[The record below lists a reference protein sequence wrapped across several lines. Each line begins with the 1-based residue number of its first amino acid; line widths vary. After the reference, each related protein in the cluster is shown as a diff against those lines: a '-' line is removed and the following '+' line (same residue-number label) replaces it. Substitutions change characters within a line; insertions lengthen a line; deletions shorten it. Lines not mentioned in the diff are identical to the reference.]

1 MIPSAPRRRQAEL
14 ANGRKAQSRPYA
26 ATLAAL
32 ERATADVELAL
43 DGARVGVTHLDKVL
57 WTPRPAH
64 DLQAFTR
71 RDQLRYLL
79 QVAPVLLGHVRDRP
93 LTLIRQPGGIDARR
107 FVHFHYEQP
116 LPAFVETVDI
126 WSEKNR
132 RPEPYLLC
140 NNAATLVWLAHVGS
154 LEIHPWHS
162 RCRPGRDARGAGA
175 DTATSLEALEA
186 SALNRPDFLVCDLD
200 PYLYAGTE
208 HAGAQP
214 DFNAQAWA
222 RCKEVALSLKALLD
236 AMGLTSLVKTSGKT
250 GLHVLVPIAR
260 TLTYDATRAIAQT
273 LGQHLARQHP
283 ALVTLDQ
290 RVGGRTG
297 RIFFDY
303 GMNARVK
310 TLIAPYSP
318 RAAPGAPVAM
328 PIAWSALPDAMPLD
342 YTMETVPGLLARDGD
357 LWVDALRK
365 PADLAQ
371 VIGAGSDRRT
381 SRPALRR

>member
-14 ANGRKAQSRPYA
+14 ANGPKARRGPYA
-26 ATLAAL
+26 AALGEL
-32 ERATADVELAL
+32 ERAANDVELVI
-43 DGARVGVTHLDKVL
+43 DGARVGLTHLDKVL
-57 WTPRPAH
+57 WTPRPDAG
-64 DLQAFTR
+64 LRAFTR

-126 WSEKNR
+126 WSENNR
-132 RPEPYLLC
+132 RPERYLLC
-140 NNAATLVWLAHVGS
+140 NNVATLLWLAHVGS

-162 RCRPGRDARGAGA
+162 RCRAGRDAPGAGA
-175 DTATSLEALEA
+175 DAATSLDALEA
-186 SALNRPDFLVCDLD
+186 SALNRPDVLVCDLD
-200 PYLYAGTE
+200 PYMYAGTE
-208 HAGAQP
+208 RAGAQP
-214 DFNAQAWA
+214 EFNADAWA

-283 ALVTLDQ
+283 SLVTIDQ

-318 RAAPGAPVAM
+318 RGAPGAPVAM

-342 YTMETVPGLLARDGD
+342 YTMETVPALLARDGD
-357 LWVDALRK
+357 LWAQGLRK
-365 PADLAQ
+365 PQDLAS
-371 VIGAGSDRRT
+371 VIGGGSDQAGRAAAGRR
-381 SRPALRR
+381 